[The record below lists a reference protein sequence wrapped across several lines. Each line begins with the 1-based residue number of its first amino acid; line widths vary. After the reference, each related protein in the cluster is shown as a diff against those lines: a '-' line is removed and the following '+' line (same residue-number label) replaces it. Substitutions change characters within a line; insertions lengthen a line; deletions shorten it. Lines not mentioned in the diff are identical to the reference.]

1 MLKVCF
7 KSTVGTVPHDAR
19 AFVFVSRHLSEVIT
33 ATMHGMARLMI
44 RQLLQSP
51 WLHHG
56 ELQNFEPPLPTIFGR
71 YLPESRAEQLLC
83 SSTCTWLLEKCC
95 FAGRENREKT
105 RSLSQEVPTFIHSNK
120 TQKVAPV
127 RATHSQ
133 PSYRFQPLF
142 YFFSSLWT
150 SKSWIWIPVCKSSP
164 FSILFLSNGQ
174 ASKTSK
180 DDSATA
186 PIGVSQDCLP
196 RQCDMS
202 PVGTEARCV
211 NVPKDKR
218 TIS

>member
-1 MLKVCF
+1 MLKVCL

-33 ATMHGMARLMI
+33 ATVHGKARLMI

-142 YFFSSLWT
+142 YFFHHCEHQKVGSGFQSASL
-150 SKSWIWIPVCKSSP
+150 PP
-164 FSILFLSNGQ
+164 FPSFSYPMAKLLR
-174 ASKTSK
+174 
-180 DDSATA
+180 
-186 PIGVSQDCLP
+186 PP
-196 RQCDMS
+196 RTTRPQL
-202 PVGTEARCV
+202 R
-211 NVPKDKR
+211 
-218 TIS
+218 